1 MLRVGLVCVT
11 LMVGPCP
18 GSWAAQPPALDS
30 PQSAPQTAT
39 EAQQQGDKE
48 RGEHPAEEGKKKNSG
63 RIFWLIPNF
72 TTVEDITDFTPP
84 TTKATFAMASED
96 SFDPFAFP
104 YVALITVLN
113 YATNQTPAWNNG
125 AAGWGKRYGAAFAD
139 NSIGNFMSQA
149 VVPWVVTQD
158 PRYLQMGHG
167 SGLRR
172 AGYAVSRVVVT
183 RGDGWRRFNISEIGG
198 NAVGAGIASAYYPA
212 SDRTASAFLE
222 RWASQV
228 LQDAVSFELKEFWP
242 DIRRKMLKRRHGASG
257 GKGPPE

>member
-1 MLRVGLVCVT
+1 MLRVGLVCVI
-11 LMVGPCP
+11 LAFGPP
-18 GSWAAQPPALDS
+18 VSWAAQPPAPDPAPS
-30 PQSAPQTAT
+30 VPQTAA
-39 EAQQQGDKE
+39 EPQQ
-48 RGEHPAEEGKKKNSG
+48 GEHPAEEGKKKNSG

-72 TTVEDITDFTPP
+72 TTVEDTTDLTPP

-113 YATNQTPAWNNG
+113 YATKQTPAWNDG

-139 NSIGNFMSQA
+139 NTIGNFMAQA
-149 VVPWVVTQD
+149 VVPWAAKQD
-158 PRYLQMGHG
+158 PRYLQLGHG
-167 SGLRR
+167 SGLHR
-172 AGYAVSRVVVT
+172 AGYALSRVVVT
-183 RGDGWRRFNISEIGG
+183 RSDGWRRFNISEIGG
-198 NAVGAGIASAYYPA
+198 NALGAGIASAYYP
-212 SDRTASAFLE
+212 STDRTASAFVE

-242 DIRRKMLKRRHGASG
+242 DIRRKILKHRRGASSSG